1 MKRAIIASLLGLVTM
16 AGQAQIKC
24 HIEGELRDTTQGK
37 TVIVCPVG
45 TDLRVSNNYITAKA
59 DKQWHFAL
67 DVEADKM
74 CLYEAFLE
82 EQYQHGSWRYGNFL
96 VENKATV
103 KLLFDDNTWKV
114 TSGGR
119 EQMLKVKMDAEAEKL
134 YLGRME
140 EISNQAKKEI
150 LPIVE
155 ELQKQGKNPEE
166 DSLLMARNK
175 VYEDEFQ
182 KLYDAYRVW
191 ESEYY
196 KAHPMLYALYDLAND
211 MRNYAGDVEGLH
223 YGKLMRRCL
232 DTYHTT
238 YENFRPKDPVHN
250 LIRMHEAAWNLKP
263 GKPYHDFEVRTL
275 EGKKIQVSSLYRGKV
290 ALIDFW
296 ASWCGPCRRHSKAMI
311 PVYEKYKD
319 KGFTV
324 VAIARERE
332 TKDMILAAKQ
342 DGYPWESLIDI
353 KDELNLWQ
361 KNGLGLGGGGMFLI
375 DRDGTILS
383 TSTDAEELEP
393 LIRKALGLS
402 EQQIYDYK
410 ADAEKNRIEPK
421 DPSKPFTD
429 FSVVYQGKTT
439 RFSDYVG
446 RGQYV
451 LVDFWASWCE
461 PCLKETPNLIAA
473 YEKYKDKGLQ
483 VLGVAVSDKPTHT
496 ESAIKELG
504 ITYPQI
510 INSQGV
516 AAEAYHV
523 SSIPY
528 ILLFDPEGNII
539 ARNLRGEDIEK
550 TLAEIFKEK

>member
-1 MKRAIIASLLGLVTM
+1 MNKTIFTILLAFVWT
-16 AGQAQIKC
+16 AGQAQVKC
-24 HIEGELRDTTQGK
+24 HIEGQLKDKTQGT

-45 TDLRVSNNYITAKA
+45 VNLYASDNFVKAKA
-59 DKQWHFAL
+59 DAEGHFAL

-74 CLYEAFLE
+74 CLYTAFLE

-96 VENKATV
+96 VEDKATV

-175 VYEDEFQ
+175 VYEDEYK

-211 MRNYAGDVEGLH
+211 MRNYARDVEGLD

-263 GKPYHDFEVRTL
+263 GKPYIDYQVRNTDGNL
-275 EGKKIQVSSLYRGKV
+275 VPISSLIKGKV
-290 ALIDFW
+290 TLIDLW
-296 ASWCGPCRRHSKAMI
+296 ASWCGPCRQHSKDMI
-311 PVYEKYKD
+311 PLYEKYKD
-319 KGFTV
+319 KG
-324 VAIARERE
+324 
-332 TKDMILAAKQ
+332 
-342 DGYPWESLIDI
+342 
-353 KDELNLWQ
+353 
-361 KNGLGLGGGGMFLI
+361 
-375 DRDGTILS
+375 
-383 TSTDAEELEP
+383 
-393 LIRKALGLS
+393 
-402 EQQIYDYK
+402 
-410 ADAEKNRIEPK
+410 
-421 DPSKPFTD
+421 
-429 FSVVYQGKTT
+429 
-439 RFSDYVG
+439 
-446 RGQYV
+446 
-451 LVDFWASWCE
+451 
-461 PCLKETPNLIAA
+461 
-473 YEKYKDKGLQ
+473 
-483 VLGVAVSDKPTHT
+483 
-496 ESAIKELG
+496 
-504 ITYPQI
+504 
-510 INSQGV
+510 
-516 AAEAYHV
+516 
-523 SSIPY
+523 
-528 ILLFDPEGNII
+528 
-539 ARNLRGEDIEK
+539 RGERRLS
-550 TLAEIFKEK
+550 LALVAGAEPGKQHLGEERRWQLYVPRRP